1 MTKESKWWRFFS
13 SDDSYDPDKL
23 AYDREQIRKFYLDEG
38 YADFQVVSAVAEL
51 TKDGKNFVIT
61 FVLDEGQIYEFGDS
75 YIESSLENM
84 DTDELLYLIE
94 HRKGNQYKAT
104 DIDNTVDAL
113 TLAVGEE
120 GYASAEVRP
129 RVRRKREEG
138 IVDIVYSI
146 EEGPRV
152 YIEKININENTRT
165 RDEVIRRELRVSE
178 GDSYNKVLI
187 DRSETK
193 IKSLGYFREVETSI
207 RPGSEEDR
215 MIVDF

>member
-1 MTKESKWWRFFS
+1 
-13 SDDSYDPDKL
+13 
-23 AYDREQIRKFYLDEG
+23 
-38 YADFQVVSAVAEL
+38 
-51 TKDGKNFVIT
+51 
-61 FVLDEGQIYEFGDS
+61 
-75 YIESSLENM
+75 M

-94 HRKGNQYKAT
+94 HSRGNQYKAT
-104 DIDNTVDAL
+104 DIDITVDAL

-129 RVRRKREEG
+129 RLEGREEG

-146 EEGPRV
+146 DEGPRV

-178 GDSYNKVLI
+178 GDAYNKVLI

-193 IKSLGYFREVETSI
+193 SNH
-207 RPGSEEDR
+207 
-215 MIVDF
+215 